1 MAKHRS
7 TAILVRHPTE
17 RDAPGATST
26 MEVREAIDKLER
38 REDLTRAEA
47 RAVLEQLLSGSV
59 PDADIMAFL
68 VSLRDKGERVEEL
81 VGLAEVMR
89 ERAREGLRA
98 AGVEV
103 GALGRSGLLLDTCG
117 TGGDEK
123 GTFNVSTATA
133 LVAAAAGVRVAKHGN
148 RSISSR
154 CGSADV
160 LEALGVKIDIP
171 LERIPECLD
180 KVGMV
185 FLFAPRLHLAMK
197 HVMNAR
203 RALKTKTVF
212 NLLGPLTN
220 PLGASVQLVGVY
232 DRARTELMARV
243 LSEVGTRRAFVVAG
257 HDGIDEITTTGPTQI
272 SETDGAVV
280 STREVTPEDF
290 GLPRAM
296 PEALRGGDPEANAR
310 LMRLLLAGEKGPLRD
325 LVLANASAALV
336 VAGQASG
343 FRDGVARAAEVLDS
357 GAALQKLDALV
368 AVTCELSN

>member
-1 MAKHRS
+1 
-7 TAILVRHPTE
+7 
-17 RDAPGATST
+17 
-26 MEVREAIDKLER
+26 MEIREAINKLER
-38 REDLTRAEA
+38 REHLTRAEA
-47 RAVLEQLLSGSV
+47 RSVLEQLLSGSV
-59 PDADIMAFL
+59 PDADIMALL
-68 VSLRDKGERVEEL
+68 VALREKGERVEEL
-81 VGLAEVMR
+81 VGFAEVMR
-89 ERAREGLRA
+89 ERAREGLLA
-98 AGVEV
+98 ASVNV
-103 GALGRSGLLLDTCG
+103 AALATGAPLLDTCG

-123 GTFNVSTATA
+123 GTFNVSTAVA

-232 DRARTELMARV
+232 DRTRTGLMARV
-243 LSEVGTRRAFVVAG
+243 LSKVGTRRAFVVAG
-257 HDGIDEITTTGPTQI
+257 HDGIDEITTTGATQI
-272 SETDGAVV
+272 SETDGTTV

-290 GLPRAM
+290 GLPRAAS
-296 PEALRGGDPEANAR
+296 EALRGGDPRVNAR
-310 LMRLLLAGEKGPLRD
+310 LMRELLAGEKGPLWD

-336 VAGQASG
+336 VAGKAND
-343 FRDGVARAAEVLDS
+343 FHEGVARAAEVLDS

>member
-1 MAKHRS
+1 MGIRPA
-7 TAILVRHPTE
+7 TE
-17 RDAPGATST
+17 
-26 MEVREAIDKLER
+26 KLER

-47 RAVLEQLLSGSV
+47 RSVLEQLLSGSV
-59 PDADIMAFL
+59 PDAEIMALL
-68 VSLRDKGERVEEL
+68 VALRDKGEQVDEL
-81 VGLAEVMR
+81 VGFAEGM
-89 ERAREGLRA
+89 RARASEGLRD
-98 AGVEV
+98 AGVDV
-103 GALGRSGLLLDTCG
+103 AALSRGVPLLDTCG

-171 LERIPECLD
+171 LERIPECLES
-180 KVGMV
+180 VGMV

-232 DRARTELMARV
+232 DRARTGLMAQV
-243 LSEVGTRRAFVVAG
+243 LSKVGTRRAFVVAG
-257 HDGIDEITTTGPTQI
+257 YDGIDEITTTGATQI
-272 SETDGAVV
+272 SETNGATV

-290 GLPRAM
+290 GLPRAAS
-296 PEALRGGDPEANAR
+296 EALLGSEPEANAR
-310 LMRLLLAGEKGPLRD
+310 LMRELLAGKKGPLRD

-368 AVTCELSN
+368 AITRKFAN